1 MFIVRAL
8 GYKFIRK
15 EETTLKKRLLNGFF
29 RMRNQVKNFLKDDA
43 GETNIIAIILII
55 IVVIAL
61 VALFRTQ
68 LTEIVNGLFQQIKDA
83 LGL

>member
-1 MFIVRAL
+1 MLLSYLKTKNGITDFL
-8 GYKFIRK
+8 K
-15 EETTLKKRLLNGFF
+15 EER
-29 RMRNQVKNFLKDDA
+29 

-61 VALFRTQ
+61 VAVFRTQ
-68 LTEIVNGLFQQIKDA
+68 LMEIINGLFQQIKDS